1 MTIQYKNSQFS
12 LTSTT
17 LTTVLTIDNKSRAI
31 IKNIQTANVST
42 ATTTVTTKLFDNSLT
57 TNYII
62 GRNVLSSVST
72 TNIVQ
77 GNSLILEESDALKMS
92 CTNTQVVSGSIA
104 YALINR
110 TNENG

>member
-1 MTIQYKNSQFS
+1 MS
-12 LTSTT
+12 
-17 LTTVLTIDNKSRAI
+17 
-31 IKNIQTANVST
+31 TAN
-42 ATTTVTTKLFDNSLT
+42 TTVTTKLFDNSAT

-72 TNIVQ
+72 VNIVQ
-77 GNSLILEESDALKMS
+77 GNSLILEESDALKMF